1 MSVNKICLFIDQY
14 PWTSLGLVLIFLFGF
29 QLLNIVYGFDLYD
42 SGFHLVGYEN
52 VFVAPDCVTGH
63 FTLYLTNLIGGTL
76 LYIFPN
82 MGVCGFRIAG
92 ALLVLLIIVVIFI
105 SLKNEIP
112 VIHLLL
118 GSILVVVGYVKLP
131 YCMSNGILSC
141 CLYAISFI
149 FLYKG
154 LSRKN
159 RLLVLL
165 GGLVA
170 GFNIFTRIPNVLGVG
185 IVFVILL
192 HKKYIHKNDTLDW
205 GNSFLFMTGV
215 GLGVVIVLTI
225 MMQLGH
231 AEIFKRSIS
240 ALFSA
245 AGGGGTHNIFWM
257 LKIHFAFYLSAIIP
271 LLVFYAL
278 IHIEKHVERMENM
291 LITIAFFL
299 VSVLSIALYIYKTTW
314 VYVIIWG
321 IFASG
326 CMICILNNR
335 DQLGLLA
342 LFALYMLI
350 IEIYGSDYGVNHG
363 SLPALLA
370 APIASMQLIDRKK
383 MVFVFTFIMAVC
395 WQVIRNGNFMDVGPI
410 YFKTQHI
417 DNIEAKGIFTSKE
430 KADAINSTLLGI
442 RPYVTIGDTM
452 ICFPLAPMMNYLT
465 HTRPA
470 GGTCWIGEDGD
481 FISPVEGT
489 PIILFNKTSF
499 LGDNWCEIYKL
510 DAKYGFDILS
520 FIKGHQYR
528 KVYENDYFILF
539 VPPVTTRNEI

>member
-1 MSVNKICLFIDQY
+1 MSMNKIGLFINQH
-14 PWTSLGLVLIFLFGF
+14 PWTSLGVVLIMLFGF
-29 QLLNIVYGFDLYD
+29 QLLNIIYGFDLYD

-52 VFVAPDCVTGH
+52 VFVAPDCVTGN
-63 FTLYLTNLIGGTL
+63 FALYLTNLIGGTL

-82 MGVCGFRIAG
+82 MGVYGFRISG
-92 ALLVLLIIVVIFI
+92 ALLILWTIVVIFVT
-105 SLKNEIP
+105 LKNEIP

-118 GSILVVVGYVKLP
+118 GSILVIVGYVKLS
-131 YCMSNGILSC
+131 YCLSNGILSC

-149 FLYKG
+149 SLYKG
-154 LSRKN
+154 LSRNN
-159 RLLVLL
+159 RLFVFV
-165 GGLVA
+165 GGLVV
-170 GFNIFTRIPNVLGVG
+170 GLNIFIRLPNVLGVG

-205 GNSFLFMTGV
+205 ENSCLFLIGV
-215 GLGVVIVLTI
+215 GLGVIIVMTI

-231 AEIFKRSIS
+231 TAIFIRSIS
-240 ALFSA
+240 ELFFA
-245 AGGGGTHNIFWM
+245 AGGGGTHNVFWM

-278 IHIEKHVERMENM
+278 IHIEKRVERIGNV
-291 LITIAFFL
+291 LITIAFFI
-299 VSVLSIALYIYKTTW
+299 VSVLSIALYIYETTW

-321 IFASG
+321 FFASG
-326 CMICILNNR
+326 CMICILKNR

-370 APIASMQLIDRKK
+370 APVASMQLIDKKK
-383 MVFVFTFIMAVC
+383 MVFVCTFIMAVC

-410 YFKTQHI
+410 YLKTQQFNI
-417 DNIEAKGIFTSKE
+417 IEAKGIFTSKE

-442 RPYVTIGDTM
+442 RPYVTNGDTM
-452 ICFPLAPMMNYLT
+452 MCFPLAPMMNYLT

-470 GGTCWIGEDGD
+470 GGSCWIGEDGD
-481 FISPVEGT
+481 FILPIEGT
-489 PIILFNKTSF
+489 PKILFNKTSF
-499 LGDNWCEIYKL
+499 SGDNWYEVYKL
-510 DAKYGFDILS
+510 DGKYGFDILS
-520 FIKGHQYR
+520 FIKCHRYC
-528 KVYENDYFILF
+528 KIFENDYFILF
-539 VPPVTTRNEI
+539 VPPVPVRNEI